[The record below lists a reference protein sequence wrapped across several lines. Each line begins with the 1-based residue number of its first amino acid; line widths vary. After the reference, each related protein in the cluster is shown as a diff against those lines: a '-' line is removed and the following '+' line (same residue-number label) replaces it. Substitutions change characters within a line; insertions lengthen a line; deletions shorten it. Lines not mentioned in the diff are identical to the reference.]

1 MSKQEI
7 AEKTNT
13 SIELLNRVQL
23 AMRKTW
29 QYMGYEVEYVL
40 EEEGLAV
47 TNRRI
52 VETIIDAGRLV
63 THGELSRDDLNEY
76 ISNVKSSERDLII
89 TSMELYRSRS

>member
-29 QYMGYEVEYVL
+29 QYMGYEVEYML
-40 EEEGLAV
+40 EEEGLTV
-47 TNRRI
+47 TNRVIAEAR
-52 VETIIDAGRLV
+52 
-63 THGELSRDDLNEY
+63 
-76 ISNVKSSERDLII
+76 KSPKNSCNIKQNL
-89 TSMELYRSRS
+89 L